1 MLARPIVKARAVA
14 WSLIFFASIL
24 VAPVSAEAQSS
35 PTSTVAEDLFHRGKE
50 KMYAKA
56 FEEACPLLA
65 ESYRLAP
72 AGGTLQNLAICYEE
86 TGKWASAYVSFQS
99 LKAMSSG
106 DRPRPERVALAQEH
120 LATLGPRVSRARV
133 RLPRGAQSVEVTI
146 DGVRLSDAVL
156 AAGIPVDPGKHELVA
171 QASGRTPYKTTF
183 EVPVAGKEL
192 DLVIPELAQSKASST
207 VNAPERTPNRVPAY
221 VVGGLGVGFLAAS
234 GVFGILTLQANSK
247 GKDLCTASG
256 NAIAARGDFS
266 ASGRCLEGSPA
277 LASANEEKDKA
288 RTYGTVSGVLAP
300 IGLVGVALG
309 VYWLTRSPRAE
320 APNKASIRVSP
331 TLGGGLIEGTF

>member
-1 MLARPIVKARAVA
+1 MFVRPIGKARAVA
-14 WSLIFFASIL
+14 WSLIFGTSLL
-24 VAPVSAEAQSS
+24 VVEAPAKAQSS

-56 FEEACPLLA
+56 FAEACPLLA

-120 LATLGPRVSRARV
+120 LATLGPRVSRTRV
-133 RLPRGAQSVEVTI
+133 RLPATVQSVEVTI

-171 QASGRTPYKTTF
+171 QASGRTTYKTTF

-192 DLVIPELAQSKASST
+192 DLVIPELAQSKSSAT
-207 VNAPERTPNRVPAY
+207 ADALQRAANRVPAF
-221 VVGGLGVGFLAAS
+221 VVGGVGVGLLAAS
-234 GVFGILTLQANSK
+234 GVFGFLTLQANAK
-247 GKDLCTASG
+247 GKDLCTVSRNGSAPRS
-256 NAIAARGDFS
+256 DFS
-266 ASGRCLEGSPA
+266 ASGRCLEGSGA

-309 VYWLTRSPRAE
+309 IYWLTRSPQVE
-320 APNKASIRVSP
+320 APNKTSIRVSP